1 MSLLQLETCVL
12 PSRGDPQMKA
22 IKLFLTPEMIKAL
35 DKLVEQGVY
44 GSRAAAIRVAIRDL
58 LIFHKVWKKR

>member
-1 MSLLQLETCVL
+1 LKT
-12 PSRGDPQMKA
+12 
-22 IKLFLTPEMIKAL
+22 IKLYLTEQQIEAL
-35 DKLVEQGVY
+35 DRLVKEGIY